1 MNKKCK
7 ICRAKKH
14 LSMFGMFRDAF
25 DRIRYQTTCKECR
38 ARILREKRKQQ
49 KIQDEFI
56 QRTVDPEEEAPDAF
70 KDDPRAAK
78 EVDYGRVVR
87 KPTFVHRGG
96 LID

>member
-7 ICRAKKH
+7 ICRAKKD

-56 QRTVDPEEEAPDAF
+56 KRTVDPKEEAPDAF

>member
-7 ICRAKKH
+7 ICRAKKD

-56 QRTVDPEEEAPDAF
+56 QRTVDPEEEARDAF

>member
-7 ICRAKKH
+7 ICRAKKD

-56 QRTVDPEEEAPDAF
+56 QRTVDPEEEARDAF

-96 LID
+96 FID